1 MKTAHPEPERQISL
15 DLARDWAALGAEVR
29 RRAAVMAVVD
39 QFLAAPDDGDP
50 EQSEPD
56 RRHEGV
62 QA

>member
-1 MKTAHPEPERQISL
+1 MKTAHQEPERQISL

-39 QFLAAPDDGDP
+39 QFLAAPDDGDA
-50 EQSEPD
+50 ERSEPD

-62 QA
+62 PA